1 MGKPQKNKS
10 AEKQTTTE
18 ETSDGASVN
27 TRLDASS
34 DQDEAPTR
42 TDIMA
47 AINQLNQNVDSK
59 FELVNASIA
68 DLKQSLGEVEQRVI
82 STEGGL
88 NEHETRI
95 KALEEQCSKWAV
107 EARSLNERVD
117 DLVSRSRRQNIWI
130 IGVKEGMEKGNPTDF
145 VSKFIPA
152 LLGEDNFGN
161 KPVRVDR
168 AHRIRVR
175 AAATDGPPRQLI
187 ARIHHDSVKELILRL
202 SSQKFPLQHEGA
214 RIFIFPDLGPAVMKQ
229 RQQFDNI
236 GTRCRSAGVRCGFR
250 HPATFVVSVGEDK
263 RTFNNPKDAE
273 KFLDDKQ
280 VSR

>member
-10 AEKQTTTE
+10 AEKQTTTD
-18 ETSDGASVN
+18 ETSDEASTS

-59 FELVNASIA
+59 FELLNASIA
-68 DLKQSLGEVEQRVI
+68 GLKQSLGEVEQRVI

-95 KALEEQCSKWAV
+95 KALEDQCSRWAE
-107 EARSLNERVD
+107 EASSDETTAAV
-117 DLVSRSRRQNIWI
+117 RQHQDQVQVW
-130 IGVKEGMEKGNPTDF
+130 
-145 VSKFIPA
+145 
-152 LLGEDNFGN
+152 
-161 KPVRVDR
+161 
-168 AHRIRVR
+168 
-175 AAATDGPPRQLI
+175 
-187 ARIHHDSVKELILRL
+187 
-202 SSQKFPLQHEGA
+202 
-214 RIFIFPDLGPAVMKQ
+214 
-229 RQQFDNI
+229 
-236 GTRCRSAGVRCGFR
+236 GVRCGFR

>member
-59 FELVNASIA
+59 FELLNASIA
-68 DLKQSLGEVEQRVI
+68 DLKQSLGEMEQRVI

-107 EARSLNERVD
+107 GARSLNERVD
-117 DLVSRSRRQNIWI
+117 DLVSRSRQQNIRI

-161 KPVRVDR
+161 KPVRVDH

-187 ARIHHDSVKELILRL
+187 ARIHHDSVRELILRL

-214 RIFIFPDLGPAVMKQ
+214 RIFIFLDLGPAVMKQ

-236 GTRCRSAGVRCGFR
+236 RTRCRSAG
-250 HPATFVVSVGEDK
+250 
-263 RTFNNPKDAE
+263 
-273 KFLDDKQ
+273 Q

>member
-1 MGKPQKNKS
+1 MGKPQKTKS

-18 ETSDGASVN
+18 ETNDGASVN

-34 DQDEAPTR
+34 DQDESPTR

-59 FELVNASIA
+59 FELLNASIA
-68 DLKQSLGEVEQRVI
+68 DLKQSLSEVEQRVI

-117 DLVSRSRRQNIWI
+117 DLVSRQNIRI

-187 ARIHHDSVKELILRL
+187 ACIHHDSVKELILRL

-236 GTRCRSAGVRCGFR
+236 RTRCRSAGVRCGFR